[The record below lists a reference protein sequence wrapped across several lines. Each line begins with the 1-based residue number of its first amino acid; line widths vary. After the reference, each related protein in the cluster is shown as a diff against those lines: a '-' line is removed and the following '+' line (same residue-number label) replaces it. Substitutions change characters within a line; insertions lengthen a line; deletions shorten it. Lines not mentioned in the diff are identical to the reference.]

1 MDSDE
6 KPSKNKELGIFS
18 SPDLTVDTEKLAG
31 FGRNAATAK
40 TQELQS
46 TVKSTGDKKRNVI
59 PLIIAATVIL
69 VVGGIVAGIALS
81 KNVSQGSG
89 SAAESGQKF
98 DQFAT
103 YLLFMESSTNLSGE
117 YEPGHSYQLS
127 EHFYSETPDDNYWET
142 SGLLLKN
149 AVEAYSAMQNG
160 QSQDML
166 SRLQDYQ
173 TRFKV
178 LQTCHALG
186 DPTQDQLIA
195 SYIASGLEGAK
206 AFVEN
211 YYSPLTDIESA
222 TAQEIANGKIIYNQ
236 LYLDYLDAAFKGGCI
251 KDGKI
256 AQQCSGGG
264 DSAMSTLDYLDL
276 LGEMNLA
283 ENAASALVLNLVDDL
298 EEQCWTIHGEL
309 SNTVS
314 VLLSYPKGAA

>member
-178 LQTCHALG
+178 LQTCH
-186 DPTQDQLIA
+186 
-195 SYIASGLEGAK
+195 LEISVVVHAHQHRRRDFSAAAGMVSPGFSQAVAPHFLLDFHRK
-206 AFVEN
+206 LCSMEN
-211 YYSPLTDIESA
+211 APRLYAADRFWNLTVIGEN
-222 TAQEIANGKIIYNQ
+222 EIAAPVG
-236 LYLDYLDAAFKGGCI
+236 
-251 KDGKI
+251 
-256 AQQCSGGG
+256 
-264 DSAMSTLDYLDL
+264 
-276 LGEMNLA
+276 
-283 ENAASALVLNLVDDL
+283 
-298 EEQCWTIHGEL
+298 
-309 SNTVS
+309 
-314 VLLSYPKGAA
+314 